1 MTHSLTDPRQQNRF
15 QVVSVDVA
23 AGMLRVRD
31 QTEICTDFS
40 CREALLVTDEGTTH
54 DLERLHAGDIVA
66 LEHRDGHAQQI
77 RLVRRVWEGYSGLE
91 W

>member
-1 MTHSLTDPRQQNRF
+1 MTHGLTDPRPPNRF

-23 AGMLRVRD
+23 AGVLRVRD
-31 QTEICTDFS
+31 EAETCTDFG

-54 DLERLHAGDIVA
+54 DLERLHPGDIVA
-66 LEHRDGHAQQI
+66 LEHRDGRAQQI
-77 RLVRRVWEGYSGLE
+77 RVVRRVWDGYSGLE

>member
-1 MTHSLTDPRQQNRF
+1 MTHGLTDPRQQNRF
-15 QVVSVDVA
+15 QVVSVDVV

-31 QTEICTDFS
+31 KAETCTDFS

-54 DLERLHAGDIVA
+54 DLERLYAGDIVA
-66 LEHRDGHAQQI
+66 LEHRDGLAQQI
-77 RLVRRVWEGYSGLE
+77 RVVRRVWDAYSGLE

>member
-1 MTHSLTDPRQQNRF
+1 MTHGLTDPREQNRF
-15 QVVSVDVA
+15 KVVSVDVV
-23 AGMLRVRD
+23 AGVLRVRG
-31 QTEICTDFS
+31 TAETCTDFS

-66 LEHRDGHAQQI
+66 LEHRDGRAQQI
-77 RLVRRVWEGYSGLE
+77 RVVRRAWDGLSGPE

>member
-1 MTHSLTDPRQQNRF
+1 MTHGLTDPLEPNRF
-15 QVVSVDVA
+15 QVVSVDAA
-23 AGMLRVRD
+23 AGVLRVRGK
-31 QTEICTDFS
+31 TEACTDFS

-66 LEHRDGHAQQI
+66 LEHRDGRAHQI
-77 RLVRRVWEGYSGLE
+77 RLVRRAWDGYAGPE

>member
-1 MTHSLTDPRQQNRF
+1 MTHGLTDPRQPNRF

-23 AGMLRVRD
+23 AE
-31 QTEICTDFS
+31 TCTDFT

-66 LEHRDGHAQQI
+66 LEHRDGQAQQI
-77 RLVRRVWEGYSGLE
+77 RVVRRVWDGYSGIE

>member
-1 MTHSLTDPRQQNRF
+1 MTHGLTDPRQQNRF
-15 QVVSVDVA
+15 QVVSVDVV

-31 QTEICTDFS
+31 NAETCTDFS

-54 DLERLHAGDIVA
+54 DLERLYAGDIVA
-66 LEHRDGHAQQI
+66 LEHRDGRAQQI
-77 RLVRRVWEGYSGLE
+77 RVVRRVWDGYSGLE

>member
-1 MTHSLTDPRQQNRF
+1 MTHGLTDPLESNRF
-15 QVVSVDVA
+15 QVVSVDAA
-23 AGMLRVRD
+23 AGVLRVRD
-31 QTEICTDFS
+31 KAETCTDFS

-77 RLVRRVWEGYSGLE
+77 RVVRRVWDGYAGPE

>member
-1 MTHSLTDPRQQNRF
+1 MTHGLTDPRQPDRF

-23 AGMLRVRD
+23 AGVLRVRD
-31 QTEICTDFS
+31 RAETCTDFT

-66 LEHRDGHAQQI
+66 LEHRDGQAQQI
-77 RLVRRVWEGYSGLE
+77 RVVRRVWDGYSGLE